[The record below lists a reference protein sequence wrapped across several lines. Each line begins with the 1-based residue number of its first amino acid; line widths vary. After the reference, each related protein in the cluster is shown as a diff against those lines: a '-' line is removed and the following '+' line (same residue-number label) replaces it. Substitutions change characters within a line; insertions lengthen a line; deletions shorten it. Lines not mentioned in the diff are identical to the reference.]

1 MKKPAVIAATV
12 ALLAFVPTAFAS
24 GAGEPVRHYK
34 GEPAKT
40 LPEAVKNFSEYN
52 AKLEAILKGNVS
64 DAAMADVHELTYTL
78 ENALGKM
85 NEELTKLAEKLE
97 KLHQASEKLDREGV
111 IQHGDEYLS
120 VSRQVVK

>member
-1 MKKPAVIAATV
+1 MKKPAVIAATI

-52 AKLEAILKGNVS
+52 AKLEALLKGNVS

-78 ENALGKM
+78 E
-85 NEELTKLAEKLE
+85 LTKRAETLE

-120 VSRQVVK
+120 VSRQVIK

>member
-1 MKKPAVIAATV
+1 MKKPVVITAILAAI
-12 ALLAFVPTAFAS
+12 AFVPPAFAS
-24 GAGEPVRHYK
+24 GAAEPIRHYK

-40 LPEAVKNFSEYN
+40 LPEAVKTFSEYN
-52 AKLEAILKGNVS
+52 AKLEAILKGDVS
-64 DAAMADVHELTYTL
+64 DAAIADVHELTYTL

-85 NEELTKLAEKLE
+85 NEELTKLAETLE
-97 KLHQASEKLDREGV
+97 KLHQASEKLDREAV